1 MSSSNADGLT
11 QRKGKKGG
19 NNSSEKAHL
28 LDKEDKPKPFKQ
40 SSSYLNLDPVSEKN
54 LVRDGDWLGWDVEE
68 GWEEEGGQA
77 GGLLHL
83 RGVGREEVR
92 CVSVDTHECARPM
105 YKGIS
110 RDSVGHVCIG
120 KHS

>member
-19 NNSSEKAHL
+19 NNSSEKAPS

-54 LVRDGDWLGWDVEE
+54 LVR
-68 GWEEEGGQA
+68 
-77 GGLLHL
+77 
-83 RGVGREEVR
+83 R
-92 CVSVDTHECARPM
+92 
-105 YKGIS
+105 
-110 RDSVGHVCIG
+110 
-120 KHS
+120 